1 MTEINHVVFDI
12 GKVLINYDPEIPFRR
27 LIPDDA
33 DRAHFFA
40 NICTHEWN
48 LEQDRGRTWSQAEAL
63 LIAQHPQHEANI
75 RGFRKHWHEMVYSEI
90 AGSVAI
96 MRGLISSGMDVTMLT
111 NFAADTFVQ
120 AQEMYPFLKE
130 PRGVTVSGVVG
141 LIKPDAEIYRL
152 HTQTFGLE
160 PGATLFIDDNPD
172 NVKAAQDFGWQAVL
186 FTGVEG
192 LAKDLVQ
199 IDGAVPNF

>member
-1 MTEINHVVFDI
+1 MVKIQHVVFDI

-33 DRAHFFA
+33 ERADFFA
-40 NICTHEWN
+40 HICTHEWN
-48 LEQDRGRTWSQAEAL
+48 LEQDRGRTWGEAEAL
-63 LIAQHPQHEANI
+63 LTARHPQHEANI
-75 RGFRKHWHEMVYSEI
+75 RGFRTYWHEMVYSEI

-96 MRGLISSGMDVTMLT
+96 MRGLMASGMDVTMLT
-111 NFAADTFVQ
+111 NFAGDTFAQ
-120 AQEMYPFLKE
+120 ASDMYPFLKE
-130 PRGVTVSGVVG
+130 PRGVTVSGLVG
-141 LIKPDAEIYRL
+141 LIKPDEAIYRL
-152 HTQTFGLE
+152 HTQTFALE

-192 LAKDLVQ
+192 LARDLDTRG
-199 IDGAVPNF
+199 ILL